1 MLVTLL
7 GIVTD
12 ARLLHPLKELSPI
25 VVTFSGIEMEVFEA
39 EASEKI
45 LGDRLLPSLHHTLHP
60 KRKTLTLWPASFDF

>member
-25 VVTFSGIEMEVFEA
+25 VVTFSGIEMEVKLEHP
-39 EASEKI
+39 EKVY
-45 LGDRLLPSLHHTLHP
+45 LPMM
-60 KRKTLTLWPASFDF
+60 

>member
-25 VVTFSGIEMEVFEA
+25 VVTFSGIEMDLKSATF
-39 EASEKI
+39 
-45 LGDRLLPSLHHTLHP
+45 RLLLFLQ
-60 KRKTLTLWPASFDF
+60 L